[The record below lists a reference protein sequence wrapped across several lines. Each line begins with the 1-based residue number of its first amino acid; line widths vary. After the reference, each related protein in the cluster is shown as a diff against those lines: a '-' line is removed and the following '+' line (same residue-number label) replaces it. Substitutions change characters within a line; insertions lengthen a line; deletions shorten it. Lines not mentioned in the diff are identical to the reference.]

1 MRTSTLLKKRRRM
14 LVFVKAGE
22 LRNYFQSSDLSIFE
36 LLNVEDTRFSSF
48 VLHSG
53 SSLHDISRVNNSSC
67 TL

>member
-1 MRTSTLLKKRRRM
+1 M